1 MAFTADEIA
10 NINNTTL
17 KAYLNKGTLFK
28 QNVQNKPMLDAFN
41 RTAGSFP
48 GGNGFQVSIGVKSGQ
63 GGGSLQGYSGDDK
76 VSYYNPATAKRVE
89 YTGKEHHIGMV
100 MTFSELKQNGIE
112 VTVNDSLQG
121 FIKRN
126 ELAKERSEQRP
137 DRFAVG
143 EKVDARIISIDPKTH
158 KLTLSIKARE
168 VEEEKQAMAEFGS
181 ADSGASLGDI
191 LGAALKKK
199 QGEEKK

>member
-1 MAFTADEIA
+1 MLFRSEDPHAAAASD
-10 NINNTTL
+10 L
-17 KAYLNKGTLFK
+17 KKGQVVTCVVK
-28 QNVQNKPMLDAFN
+28 QV
-41 RTAGSFP
+41 
-48 GGNGFQVSIGVKSGQ
+48 
-63 GGGSLQGYSGDDK
+63 
-76 VSYYNPATAKRVE
+76 VE
-89 YTGKEHHIGMV
+89 
-100 MTFSELKQNGIE
+100 NGIE

-143 EKVDARIISIDPKTH
+143 EKVDARIIAIDPKNH

-191 LGAALKKK
+191 LGAALKAKK
-199 QGEEKK
+199 SETDDEDKPKKKAKKDEE